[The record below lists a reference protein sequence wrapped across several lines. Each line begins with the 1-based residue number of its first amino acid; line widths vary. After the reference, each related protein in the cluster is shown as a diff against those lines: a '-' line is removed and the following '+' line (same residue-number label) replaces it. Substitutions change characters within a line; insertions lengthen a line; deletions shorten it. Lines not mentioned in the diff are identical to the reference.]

1 MRLKVMCPNARIVWF
16 AILMRRYWHSAQD
29 GRALEKSRK
38 RLNLLVRNFMQTIG
52 GCVIRHSN
60 IRVSEKS
67 LYKFDGTHLSNTGN
81 EVYLNNIQGAIEL
94 FLSND
99 GTLVFPPAADNC
111 FRQKRV
117 LWKALGSDIFAW
129 RWPVL
134 RLILRD
140 MARWWRD
147 MSVSQNVRQL
157 ICWGFFF
164 CVTTEFLWSSL
175 FTRDTSSD
183 P

>member
-1 MRLKVMCPNARIVWF
+1 LGSNDLGIKKTYELYSDIKLGLMRLKVMCPNARIVWF

-60 IRVSEKS
+60 ISASEKS
-67 LYKFDGTHLSNTGN
+67 LYRFDGTHLSNTGN

-99 GTLVFPPAADNC
+99 GPLVFPPLLTIDFA
-111 FRQKRV
+111 K
-117 LWKALGSDIFAW
+117 KGSNGK
-129 RWPVL
+129 L
-134 RLILRD
+134 
-140 MARWWRD
+140 
-147 MSVSQNVRQL
+147 
-157 ICWGFFF
+157 
-164 CVTTEFLWSSL
+164 
-175 FTRDTSSD
+175 
-183 P
+183 